1 MPGSSFHPARQALLP
16 ALDVRF
22 GMSEAPT
29 GAQWFQVSVLPGIQ
43 PLEAVSQHWFGDP
56 STLFTQP

>member
-1 MPGSSFHPARQALLP
+1 VKGSVMPGSSFHPARQALLP

-29 GAQWFQVSVLPGIQ
+29 GAQWFQVSVLPACPYQ
-43 PLEAVSQHWFGDP
+43 F
-56 STLFTQP
+56 